1 MTNMKITPQEEK
13 LLRLIRET
21 ANGEVRIMVKDGH
34 PIRAEQIRHHISL
47 KDDFVKRADGR
58 TEAF

>member
-1 MTNMKITPQEEK
+1 MTNMNVTSQEEK
-13 LLRLIRET
+13 LFRLIRET
-21 ANGEVRIMVKDGH
+21 VNGEVRIIVRDGH